1 MGTIKLVLTTCLRPH
16 SRTVVGH
23 RLYSDCG
30 GHADVVV
37 VGGGVI
43 GASTAYHLAKRGR
56 GSGVVMLEAEKL
68 TSGTTWHSAAMLN
81 TLRGTVTEA
90 AMMNYCKNLVTD
102 ILEEETGISPGYIR
116 HGGLTLTTQ
125 KDRVQEFKRWVS
137 LAR

>member
-1 MGTIKLVLTTCLRPH
+1 MGTIKLIMTTWLRPH
-16 SRTVVGH
+16 SRVVAGR
-23 RLYSDCG
+23 RLYSES
-30 GHADVVV
+30 ADMVV
-37 VGGGVI
+37 VGGGVV

-90 AMMNYCKNLVTD
+90 AMMNYCKNLVRD

-125 KDRVQEFKRWVS
+125 KDRVEEFKRWVS